1 MIHLSSRGP
10 TEAGLS
16 RRGFL
21 KATAV
26 TTLLAMTIGA
36 DGLVSGKAWA
46 QMPKATKPE
55 TFASLVQMSRD
66 CYPHD
71 RIEDKYY
78 ATAVEIIDEAA
89 RSSPEQLALLEDG
102 MGALDKAA
110 AEAHGMPYAKLAK
123 EEDRVALLKAI
134 ETGPFF
140 QKVRSNLV
148 VGLYNQKDLWPIF
161 GYEGASADKG
171 GYIERGFNDIDWL
184 A

>member
-1 MIHLSSRGP
+1 MKTSESAGS
-10 TEAGLS
+10 GLS
-16 RRGFL
+16 RRIFL
-21 KATAV
+21 KAAGS
-26 TTLLAMTIGA
+26 TLLAMAIMP
-36 DGLVSGKAWA
+36 DGLVAGRAWA

-71 RIEDKYY
+71 KIEDRFY

-89 RSSPEQLALLEDG
+89 RSSQDQLALLEEG
-102 MGALDKAA
+102 MAALNKAA
-110 AEAHGMPYAKLAK
+110 IDAHGEPYAKVQK

-134 ETGPFF
+134 ESDPFF

-161 GYEGASADKG
+161 GYEGSSFDKG
-171 GYIERGFNDIDWL
+171 GYLERGFNDIDWL

>member
-1 MIHLSSRGP
+1 MTKPDLQA
-10 TEAGLS
+10 AGLS
-16 RRGFL
+16 RRRFL
-21 KATAV
+21 QGVAGS
-26 TTLLAMTIGA
+26 TLLAMTIGP

-71 RIEDKYY
+71 KIEDTYY
-78 ATAVEIIDEAA
+78 ANAVTIIDEAA

-102 MGALDKAA
+102 MAALDKAA
-110 AEAHGMPYAKLAK
+110 ADAHGSPYAKLAR

-134 ETGPFF
+134 EEGPFF
-140 QKVRSNLV
+140 QKVRGNLV
-148 VGLYNQKDLWPIF
+148 VGFYNQKELWPIF
-161 GYEGASADKG
+161 GYEGASFDKG
-171 GYIERGFNDIDWL
+171 GYIERGFDDISWL